1 MRAFASLLRGR
12 IRFALAVL
20 AVACDGGPTGN
31 GGVRRLELAVPAD
44 TLRPGFVVQAQAIP
58 LDANGAVVEGRV
70 ASWRSLTPQT
80 LAVSSEGLLLALA
93 PGTGIARASIGSVS
107 AEVRLDLVNP
117 PVAVLTLD
125 ADTVRLSLPGGGRTL
140 VATAR
145 DADGIGIL
153 GVPITWESSASR
165 IAAVSASG
173 VVSAQAVGAA
183 RVSVRAEALVATAVV
198 DVTAPV
204 TPGGPLITGFAPTAV
219 GPGQVLAITGSN
231 FGPTPSANSVMIDG
245 TPVFVTSAT
254 STQLIVAL
262 PAASAFACEPT
273 RTVAVQL
280 TTSVGIGVAPITLS
294 VATRRTLSIGQSLAF
309 STLNES
315 RCNEFSPD
323 GGRYVVTVQNASRA
337 IGADPVALTL
347 NGAATPAA
355 GAPLLAPS
363 AEPRAEPTA
372 VRGAPPRVP
381 GPLTGPALQ
390 LGGGADDRQVRRARA
405 HRRIMDANAALLAGV
420 RPELREEAR
429 GAHLSTPLPG
439 AVVPVRVANLASTDF
454 CDSFTAIGA
463 RAVFVGDRVVILE
476 DTIPT
481 FNGQPTLRGQM
492 DNLYIALGAE
502 LESTTWPILSV
513 FGDPLVMDSRL
524 DANGRVFLVFSPQM
538 NQQLGGSVLA
548 AVVNCDYFPRAQFA
562 SSNVGEFV
570 YAQVPTSAAAGF
582 GEGTRSQWFHEMRA
596 TLAHELKHVV
606 SFSERM
612 VRGQPLE
619 ESWLEEATARHA
631 EELFARVVFGTPQNG
646 NHGFTAT
653 LACELGASNP
663 ALTACAGA
671 PRAMLPHFDALWD
684 FLAAST
690 SRSPLGPTAPGD
702 FSYYGS
708 AWALTRWILDQQ
720 GLDEPAFFTALTRSG
735 QTGIANL
742 EARVGRSWDEMLG
755 EWSLAMATDGRAGL
769 TTASPRVRFPS
780 WDLTDVYA
788 GLCSAIGACGT
799 SPASPLRYTR
809 PYPTAPALLSAG
821 TFAYEVPALAPGGFA
836 VLEVAPPAAGLRQLI
851 ALGGFR
857 GAALPSTLRLAI
869 LRVE

>member
-12 IRFALAVL
+12 IAVALAIL
-20 AVACDGGPTGN
+20 AVACDGGPTAN
-31 GGVRRLELAVPAD
+31 GGVRRLELEVPAS

-58 LDANGAVVEGRV
+58 LDANGEVVEGRV
-70 ASWRSLTPQT
+70 VSWRSLTPQT

-107 AEVRLDLVNP
+107 AEVTLDLVNP
-117 PVAVLTLD
+117 PVAALTLD

-153 GVPITWESSASR
+153 GVPITWESSAAR

-173 VVSAQAVGAA
+173 VVSAQAVGVA

-198 DVTAPV
+198 DVSAPV

-245 TPVFVTSAT
+245 TPVIVTSAT
-254 STQLIVAL
+254 ATQLIVAL

-323 GGRYVVTVQNASRA
+323 GGRYVVTVQNAARA
-337 IGADPVALTL
+337 IGAGPVALTL

-363 AEPRAEPTA
+363 TVPSD
-372 VRGAPPRVP
+372 VRSAPPRAP
-381 GPLTGPALQ
+381 GLLTGPALQ
-390 LGGGADDRQVRRARA
+390 LGGGGDARQARRARA
-405 HRRIMDANAALLAGV
+405 HRGIMEANAALLAGA
-420 RPELREEAR
+420 RPELRAGPDGAR
-429 GAHLSTPLPG
+429 LSTPLPG
-439 AVVPVRVANLASTDF
+439 AVLPVRIANLGSTNF
-454 CDSFTAIGA
+454 CSSFTAIGA

-492 DNLYIALGAE
+492 DNLYVALGAE
-502 LESTTWPILSV
+502 LEGTTWPILGV

-548 AVVNCDYFPRAQFA
+548 AVVNCDYFPRAQFG

-582 GEGTRSQWFHEMRA
+582 GEGTRSRWFHEIRA
-596 TLAHELKHVV
+596 TLAHELKHVT
-606 SFSERM
+606 SFSERI

-619 ESWLEEATARHA
+619 EPWLEEATARHA
-631 EELFARVVFGTPQNG
+631 EELFARVVYGTPRDG

-690 SRSPLGPTAPGD
+690 SSSPLGPTAPGD
-702 FSYYGS
+702 FSFYGS

-735 QTGIANL
+735 QAGIANL

-769 TTASPRVRFPS
+769 VTASPRVRFPS

-788 GLCSAIGACGT
+788 GLCSAIGACGAT
-799 SPASPLRYTR
+799 PASPLRYTR
-809 PYPTAPALLSAG
+809 PYPAAPALLSAG
-821 TFAYEVPALAPGGFA
+821 AFAHEIPSLAPGGFA
-836 VLEVAPPAAGLRQLI
+836 VMEVAPPAAGLRQLI

-857 GAALPSTLRLAI
+857 GAALPATLRLAI
-869 LRVE
+869 LRIE